1 MKPAKALAAAAGDL
15 KTVRAMVNEDNALA
29 TDWKPIMD
37 ACYVGQADAVA
48 LLLEHDADPNVK
60 SKILGGHHYR
70 PLHRTVEHKKTAP
83 KHDGHHKV
91 VEVLLNAGADSL
103 TPGSY

>member
-37 ACYVGQADAVA
+37 ACYVGQSDAVA
-48 LLLEHDADPNVK
+48 LMLEHGADPNVK
-60 SKILGGHHYR
+60 SKKSGGP
-70 PLHRTVEHKKTAP
+70 PLP
-83 KHDGHHKV
+83 PPSPY
-91 VEVLLNAGADSL
+91 DSAKARR
-103 TPGSY
+103 SS

>member
-37 ACYVGQADAVA
+37 A
-48 LLLEHDADPNVK
+48 
-60 SKILGGHHYR
+60 
-70 PLHRTVEHKKTAP
+70 
-83 KHDGHHKV
+83 
-91 VEVLLNAGADSL
+91 
-103 TPGSY
+103 